1 MKIIFLDIDGV
12 IATSQCWGK
21 GNDNKWDAYMFDPKC
36 VAVLNFILKE
46 TGAEIVLSSDWKSHY
61 TLFEMNEIFA
71 HNGVIKGP
79 MCFTPNSKTYTGDNL
94 EGGRSDEILAWLNHH
109 CKSSKSEPRVF
120 DIKWVAV
127 DDLDMTEKFGDISGN
142 YQTGLKNFV
151 HCKRV
156 MEGIKQTGIKEKIL
170 KFLE

>member
-12 IATSQCWGK
+12 ISTSQCWGK
-21 GNDNKWDAYMFDPKC
+21 GNDNKWGAYMFDPKC

-46 TGAEIVLSSDWKSHY
+46 TGAEIILSSDWKSHY

-79 MCFTPNSKTYTGDNL
+79 IGFTPNSKSYTGDNL
-94 EGGRSDEILAWLNHH
+94 EGGRIDEINSWLNTHAW
-109 CKSSKSEPRVF
+109 KG

-127 DDLDMTEKFGDISGN
+127 DDLNMFDLD
-142 YQTGLKNFV
+142 NFV
-151 HCKRV
+151 HCPKH
-156 MEGIKQTGIKEKIL
+156 MEGIKQTGVKEKII
-170 KFLE
+170 KFLS